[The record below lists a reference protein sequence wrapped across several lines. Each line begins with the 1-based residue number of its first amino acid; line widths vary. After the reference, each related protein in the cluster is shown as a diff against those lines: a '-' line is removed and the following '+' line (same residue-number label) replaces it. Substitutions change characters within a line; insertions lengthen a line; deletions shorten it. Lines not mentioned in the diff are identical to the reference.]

1 MPWQDI
7 LTQTRNFL
15 FSPDEE
21 LGPDFLE
28 EVRRG
33 ALRGWR
39 IASWMALVAGLMF
52 VAVHIFF
59 LAERFPR
66 LWASSLG
73 TTLLGFA
80 GIVGSY
86 TRFGQRYPR
95 RCSVAIALC
104 IGTVLVFSQ
113 LAIGS
118 GSHIYGQFGGLTS
131 ILLVMAALG
140 TLQPWWVLLTGLYF
154 FTIYFLVGLKFD
166 PTVGW
171 PPAATFVLPCAS
183 LMVSTMIS
191 VWVSAALDR
200 GRRTEFALRSQL
212 SKAFNDLQET
222 QAQLLAS
229 EKALTQSQV
238 VAALSHELNNPLGV
252 VISNLSTQ
260 GKLSERLQEK
270 WSASSKSPN
279 EADGLL
285 SIHQELTRGSLAA
298 AQRMNSL
305 LERLRE
311 FSHLDRSGTQSVDLN
326 HELLKVLEIVR
337 SETRATVQ
345 VRTKFGAVPEM
356 LCQPQKLV
364 IAFANLVRNAFQAV
378 GQSGSIRLST
388 SHSDGQV
395 EILIEDDGCGIDPG
409 ELKTVFDPKFVP
421 HSGRVRTSWGLA
433 TSQQIFLQ
441 HGGQLEL
448 ESELGKGTIAR
459 IRLPVQPLI
468 RSATEGG

>member
-7 LTQTRNFL
+7 LTQAKNFL
-15 FSPDEE
+15 FSPDED

-33 ALRGWR
+33 ALHGWR
-39 IASWMALVAGLMF
+39 IASWMALVAGLTF
-52 VAVHIFF
+52 VAVHILF

-66 LWASSLG
+66 LWASSLA

-80 GIVGSY
+80 GIVASY

-95 RCSVAIALC
+95 HCSVAIALG
-104 IGTVLVFSQ
+104 IGTALVFSQ

-118 GSHIYGQFGGLTS
+118 GAHIYGQFGGLTS

-171 PPAATFVLPCAS
+171 PPAATFILPCAS

-212 SKAFNDLQET
+212 SKAFTDLQET

-229 EKALTQSQV
+229 EKALTQNQV

-270 WSASSKSPN
+270 WGASSKSSN

-285 SIHQELTRGSLAA
+285 SIHQELARSSLAA

-311 FSHLDRSGTQSVDLN
+311 FSHLDRSGTRSVDLN

-345 VRTKFGAVPEM
+345 VKTQFGTVPEM
-356 LCQPQKLV
+356 LCQPQKLG

-378 GQSGSIRLST
+378 GQNGSIRLST

-395 EILIEDDGCGIDPG
+395 EILIEDDGCGIDPD
-409 ELKTVFDPKFVP
+409 ELKTVFDPKFVR

-448 ESELGKGTIAR
+448 ESALGKGTTAR

-468 RSATEGG
+468 